1 MRRLT
6 IFMTVAALTA
16 VALSGCSTSNQ
27 KAPEPAATTAPAA
40 AGTEEYG
47 VKPRKITDRKIKLG
61 LIPVTMNTAYTMTI
75 NGAKKQIAENGDQI
89 ELIVQAPSSNATTI
103 TEQGNI
109 METSAG
115 C

>member
-40 AGTEEYG
+40 ETYAEKAAQQTLL
-47 VKPRKITDRKIKLG
+47 RQ
-61 LIPVTMNTAYTMTI
+61 PVQRSM
-75 NGAKKQIAENGDQI
+75 G
-89 ELIVQAPSSNATTI
+89 
-103 TEQGNI
+103 
-109 METSAG
+109 
-115 C
+115 